1 MCQYMWLTPH
11 FFTYLLKND
20 TFLLFMNKNCLRTLL
35 TLTFCFLIFHVQS
48 QVTDHTGSKSEK
60 IRSDSLLL
68 NIKNPLNDA
77 GVIVATNIGV
87 WSFDRYVLQ
96 AEYSRINFKTVRN
109 NFKSGFVWDND
120 MFSTNLLIHPYHG
133 GLYFNAARS
142 NGKNFWQSVPFAAGG
157 SLMWE
162 LFMENEAPSINDF
175 MATTLGGAALGE
187 MTFRI
192 SDMLI
197 DDRLTGFDR
206 FKREALLTVISPV
219 RELNRIINGDAW
231 KYRNI
236 RGNSLPPTPVVFS
249 ISAGHRFIADR
260 LYRRQDYSNMLSYD
274 LGLIYGNEFDKEN
287 EKPYDYFAFKL
298 GGNFFSTQP
307 IVSRVNVLG
316 MLFLNEVSLKKQHMH
331 LGYGLFQHFNYYESQ
346 SDNNHIQ
353 LYPYKISEA
362 ASVGPGLLY
371 NVSVKN
377 KMTLSGS
384 AYLSAIL
391 LGGSQTDHYRYDERD
406 YNMGSGF
413 SSKMNLAFNFRN
425 KFQILLSTEYYRIY
439 SWVGFDPD
447 VFEGGIRNV
456 HGDVGRTSL
465 SLGRLGLSYF
475 IKKDVYIASE
485 SSYNYRNSLY
495 KYHPDVI
502 HQVAEH
508 KLNLGYIF

>member
-1 MCQYMWLTPH
+1 MSIAT
-11 FFTYLLKND
+11 F
-20 TFLLFMNKNCLRTLL
+20 FLLFMNKYHFRTLL
-35 TLTFCFLIFHVQS
+35 TLIFCFLIFHGQS
-48 QVTDHTGSKSEK
+48 QVPDHTGSISGTN
-60 IRSDSLLL
+60 RSDSLLL
-68 NIKNPLNDA
+68 NIKDPHKDA
-77 GVIVATNIGV
+77 AFIVATNIGV
-87 WSFDRYVLQ
+87 WSFDRFVLQ
-96 AEYSRINFKTVRN
+96 AEYARINFKTVRN

-120 MFSTNLLIHPYHG
+120 MFSTNLLMHPYHG

-192 SDMLI
+192 SDLLI

-219 RELNRIINGDAW
+219 RGLNRIINGDAW

-236 RGNSLPPTPVVFS
+236 KGNSIPPTPVVFS

-260 LYRRQDYSNMLSYD
+260 LYKRQDYSNMISYD
-274 LGLIYGNEFDKEN
+274 LGLIYGNEFDVGN
-287 EKPYDYFAFKL
+287 EKPYDFFAFKL

-307 IVSRVNVLG
+307 VVSRVNVLG
-316 MLFLNEVSLKKQHMH
+316 MLFLNEVPLKKQNMQ
-331 LGYGLFQHFNYYESQ
+331 LSYGLFQHFNYYESQ
-346 SDNNHIQ
+346 SDANHVQ

-362 ASVGPGLLY
+362 AAAGPGILY

-377 KMTLSGS
+377 KITLTGS

-413 SSKMNLAFNFRN
+413 SSKLNLALNINN
-425 KFQILLSTEYYRIY
+425 KLQLELSAEDYRIY
-439 SWVGFDPD
+439 SWVGYAPD
-447 VFEGGIRNV
+447 DFRDGIWNV
-456 HGDVGRTSL
+456 HGDVGNTSL
-465 SLGRLGLSYF
+465 SVGRLGVSYF
-475 IKKDVYIASE
+475 IRKNIYITSE
-485 SSYNYRNSLY
+485 SSYNHRNSLY
-495 KYHPDVI
+495 KYYPDVT

-508 KLNLGYIF
+508 KLSLGYIF

>member
-96 AEYSRINFKTVRN
+96 AEYARINFKTVKN

-120 MFSTNLLIHPYHG
+120 MFSTNLLMHPYHG

-162 LFMENEAPSINDF
+162 LFMENESPSINDF
-175 MATTLGGAALGE
+175 MATSLGGAAMGE
-187 MTFRI
+187 MTYRV
-192 SDMLI
+192 SDLLI

-219 RELNRIINGDAW
+219 RGLNRIINGDAW
-231 KYRNI
+231 KHRNI
-236 RGNSLPPTPVVFS
+236 RGNSVPATPVVFS
-249 ISAGHRFIADR
+249 VSAGHRFIADR
-260 LYRRQDYSNMLSYD
+260 LYRRQDYSNMISYD
-274 LGLIYGNEFDKEN
+274 LGLLYGNEFDTGN
-287 EKPYDYFAFKL
+287 EKPYDFFTFKL
-298 GGNFFSTQP
+298 GGNFFSKQP

-316 MLFLNEVSLKKQHMH
+316 MLFLNEVPLKKQNMQ
-331 LGYGLFQHFNYYESQ
+331 LSYGLFQHFNYYESQ
-346 SDNNHIQ
+346 SDANHVQ

-362 ASVGPGLLY
+362 AAAGPGILY

-377 KMTLSGS
+377 KITLTGS

-413 SSKMNLAFNFRN
+413 SSKLNLALNINN
-425 KFQILLSTEYYRIY
+425 KLQLELSAEDYRIY
-439 SWVGFDPD
+439 SWVGYAPD
-447 VFEGGIRNV
+447 DFRDGIWNV
-456 HGDVGRTSL
+456 HGDVGNTSL
-465 SLGRLGLSYF
+465 SVGRLGVSYF
-475 IKKDVYIASE
+475 IRKNIYITSE
-485 SSYNYRNSLY
+485 SSYNHRNSLY
-495 KYHPDVI
+495 KYYPDVT

-508 KLNLGYIF
+508 KLSLGCMF